1 MTIEQNTK
9 IAIEKLTKWKKTVD
23 EKQKKGY
30 TIN

>member
-9 IAIEKLTKWKKTVD
+9 IIMKKLTKTEKTVD

-30 TIN
+30 TNN